1 VTTTKET
8 GSATAKLMPSD
19 FNQIIKKCG
28 CHPTFTSVKAKD
40 IISDIIMDT
49 NKPNNS
55 P

>member
-1 VTTTKET
+1 MIKEI
-8 GSATAKLMPSD
+8 GNATAKLMPNA

-28 CHPTFTSVKAKD
+28 YHPTFIRVRTKD
-40 IISDIIMDT
+40 IISDIIIDI